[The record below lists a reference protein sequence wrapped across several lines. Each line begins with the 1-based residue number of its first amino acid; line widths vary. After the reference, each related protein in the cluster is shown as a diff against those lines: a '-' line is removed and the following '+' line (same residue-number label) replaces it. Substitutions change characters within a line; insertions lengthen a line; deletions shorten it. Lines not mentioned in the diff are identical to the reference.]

1 MAEKLEKSEFYF
13 QSVGGLT
20 GQYLPS
26 ENDITVGTLMTSRGL
41 FPANLRPNMKKFIE
55 NDSSTTTRHFK
66 YICWLKQVET
76 EPYYLLT
83 LVKSP
88 EKYPDWVIESGCFKF
103 QGLIESVT
111 VKEVVLLV
119 RRNYKS
125 YPTEEQMENS
135 QTYITI
141 NNCPKGI
148 RKGQFWHIEA
158 LLSEGKLNQIK
169 SHRIADARQTKKL
182 LAQQKEMFF
191 QNRALAKG
199 S

>member
-1 MAEKLEKSEFYF
+1 
-13 QSVGGLT
+13 
-20 GQYLPS
+20 
-26 ENDITVGTLMTSRGL
+26 
-41 FPANLRPNMKKFIE
+41 
-55 NDSSTTTRHFK
+55 
-66 YICWLKQVET
+66 
-76 EPYYLLT
+76 
-83 LVKSP
+83 
-88 EKYPDWVIESGCFKF
+88 
-103 QGLIESVT
+103 VT
-111 VKEVVLLV
+111 ATEVVLLV

-158 LLSEGKLNQIK
+158 LLSEGKLNQIN
-169 SHRIADARQTKKL
+169 SHRLADARQTKKL

-191 QNRALAKG
+191 KNRELAKG